1 MSYNIYHITYTVDK
15 GVTHKWLSVPAKS
28 LTDAYIELQIKIPEA
43 EITDIKQT
51 GKVIT
56 IKDKEEE

>member
-15 GVTHKWLSVPAKS
+15 GATKWLSVPANT
-28 LTDAYIELQIKIPEA
+28 LVDAFIELQIRIPGA
-43 EITDIKQT
+43 IITAIEQT
-51 GKVIT
+51 GTVIT